1 MKNDKRC
8 MMCLCSQGV
17 GSCFVVVVVGAESQT
32 VFTPI
37 LPLTFIRKILVV
49 QSHRQNI
56 KIFSELISKNS
67 GKILNVLK
75 RSPAKK
81 Q

>member
-17 GSCFVVVVVGAESQT
+17 GSCFVVVVVVVGAESQT

-56 KIFSELISKNS
+56 KIFSELI
-67 GKILNVLK
+67 
-75 RSPAKK
+75 
-81 Q
+81 